1 MIRECNLD
9 MILRTK
15 PQLLNDWNILNQ
27 KIWRTFDERNG
38 ENHLPEIAV
47 SEREKK

>member
-1 MIRECNLD
+1 

-27 KIWRTFDERNG
+27 SFGELLTRETGRTSCQK
-38 ENHLPEIAV
+38 LQYQ
-47 SEREKK
+47 REKRNEKTAEKK